1 MEKMTRVKKYKELR
15 DSMKEEVSIER
26 QNIVETVEDDDFLS
40 FLPKQEVEVNIED
53 TLMNPLS
60 YETLDESSKEVKD
73 ALNMAKMNVGKD
85 QFNTRLDI
93 LNKIKSEDLYKEDEL
108 KDADFSNGHVVNHPQ
123 KKMSLLEKLASMSP
137 EEDVK
142 ELEKFEQTQKVE
154 KKIEK
159 PVIVEEKPKQIV
171 NEVKKEDIK
180 KEKKEIIK
188 EETEEIKLFTEL
200 MEEENKEEI
209 KKEKSDKLLT
219 VLNCIIIILI
229 IAFLCF
235 IGIFAYQLFF

>member
-15 DSMKEEVSIER
+15 ESMKEEVSIER

-40 FLPKQEVEVNIED
+40 FIPKTENNVNVND

-108 KDADFSNGHVVNHPQ
+108 KDADFSNGHVVNQPQ
-123 KKMSLLEKLASMSP
+123 KKMTLLERLAAMSP

-142 ELEKFEQTQKVE
+142 ELEKFEQTQKEE
-154 KKIEK
+154 KKPI
-159 PVIVEEKPKQIV
+159 IVEEKIEPQV
-171 NEVKKEDIK
+171 VEVKKEDIK
-180 KEKKEIIK
+180 IPKKEIIK

-200 MEEENKEEI
+200 MEEDNKVVE
-209 KKEKSDKLLT
+209 KKNSDKLLT
-219 VLNCIIIILI
+219 VLNVIIIILI

>member
-1 MEKMTRVKKYKELR
+1 M
-15 DSMKEEVSIER
+15 IE
-26 QNIVETVEDDDFLS
+26 
-40 FLPKQEVEVNIED
+40 
-53 TLMNPLS
+53 
-60 YETLDESSKEVKD
+60 
-73 ALNMAKMNVGKD
+73 
-85 QFNTRLDI
+85 I
-93 LNKIKSEDLYKEDEL
+93 L
-108 KDADFSNGHVVNHPQ
+108 
-123 KKMSLLEKLASMSP
+123 
-137 EEDVK
+137 
-142 ELEKFEQTQKVE
+142 KF
-154 KKIEK
+154 
-159 PVIVEEKPKQIV
+159 